1 MYVFSL
7 FFEVC
12 YFAPYQHCSIT
23 PYQHTKLSALHP
35 ISLSAHDNCHICGTS
50 SSINPQEENLKV
62 LHEAKVLQ
70 VYFRRNIQT
79 DSFRDKVFFAGI
91 FRVTR
96 PKRHNFAT
104 IFILHLTG
112 NLVNTGDTA

>member
-12 YFAPYQHCSIT
+12 YFAPYQH
-23 PYQHTKLSALHP
+23 TKLSTLHP

-50 SSINPQEENLKV
+50 SSITPQEENLKV

-91 FRVTR
+91 FMVTR
-96 PKRHNFAT
+96 PKRHIFAT

>member
-7 FFEVC
+7 FLK
-12 YFAPYQHCSIT
+12 YAI
-23 PYQHTKLSALHP
+23 LHP
-35 ISLSAHDNCHICGTS
+35 ISIPNYQHCTLSAHDNCHICGTS

-91 FRVTR
+91 FMATR
-96 PKRHNFAT
+96 PKRRNFAT
-104 IFILHLTG
+104 IFILHLMG